1 MQSAQKV
8 AEVRGRRMKKSLQIK
23 LDRMTEIEDDLFYAE
38 KLIARGEA
46 TRAEL
51 QSQLNKLNA
60 EYRRLEKE
68 LKKAGLI

>member
-1 MQSAQKV
+1 
-8 AEVRGRRMKKSLQIK
+8 MKKSLQVK

-38 KLIARGEA
+38 KLISRGEA

-51 QSQLNKLNA
+51 QPQLNKLNA
-60 EYRRLEKE
+60 EHRRLEKE